1 MHYLERRP
9 VPEYDGVA
17 QPDADGPPTVV
28 ALFLR
33 SLLPIVWNTQAGLL
47 GIDTKIIVSACDMLL
62 AEGVR
67 LLQLE
72 LPLATRSIMAGAKT
86 SAVLNSQPPRWAP

>member
-1 MHYLERRP
+1 MHNLGRWP
-9 VPEYDGVA
+9 VPAYDGVA
-17 QPDADGPPTVV
+17 QPDADGPPAVV
-28 ALFLR
+28 ALFLC

-47 GIDTKIIVSACDMLL
+47 GIDPTIIVSARDLVL

-67 LLQLE
+67 LLQVE

-86 SAVLNSQPPRWAP
+86 SAVLNWEPPRWAP